1 MGTLAHGPAGFAEL
15 ARRVGS
21 ISDSVLAD
29 RLGELSDAGLVIR
42 RVNPGPPV
50 AVSYL
55 LSDSGEALVP
65 ALRALGSWAA
75 TNLSTDVTT

>member
-1 MGTLAHGPAGFAEL
+1 M
-15 ARRVGS
+15 
-21 ISDSVLAD
+21 LAD
-29 RLGELSDAGLVIR
+29 RLGELGDAGLVIR
-42 RVNPGPPV
+42 RVEPGPPV

-75 TNLSTDVTT
+75 ANLSAGATT